1 MSLCFLFGEVARP
14 RVLLRVFS
22 ARRWG
27 DQGCCFACFPRGA
40 GAREREARPQ
50 RRKRRSQ
57 GGGGAIAGAAAAAAG
72 SRASSAGGGKND
84 TLVSRRTKKT
94 PHRIHEFPSKAL
106 GAAAV
111 ESALGLELG
120 ERGSDGGRSGG
131 GVSSGSSGSNW
142 GVGGGERDRCSLC
155 RRRFCLFLGG
165 RILCCAPAV
174 GHFFSA
180 CYCRM
185 PCSINP
191 LLPLQDALPEK
202 QRFHHPWNS
211 TDEIEK
217 NRPKISSKRFLA
229 LCFFVIPP
237 ASAPAAECTAEG
249 GLQKKSGRGS
259 PRTISEKPGGKRE
272 RERERE
278 KRPEKFFEAIFL
290 MCFVFF
296 FFITL
301 SSSFARS
308 LTIRARGKEK
318 KKNFLFLCPLPLHLY
333 LRHVQG
339 RTSDAGPKS
348 TCDEKRGRTSSRFF
362 EETELISLLNT
373 ERRACASR
381 RSNRLSIQCSSSLFF
396 LPLALSPPSPR
407 AATML

>member
-249 GLQKKSGRGS
+249 GLQKKKR
-259 PRTISEKPGGKRE
+259 PWISTDDFGKTRREKRE
-272 RERERE
+272 RERERKTSRKIFRSDFSDVFRFFLLHHSLLLFCSLAHHSSARQRKE
-278 KRPEKFFEAIFL
+278 KKL
-290 MCFVFF
+290 SLS
-296 FFITL
+296 L
-301 SSSFARS
+301 SSSAPS
-308 LTIRARGKEK
+308 LSSPCPRPYQRRRPK
-318 KKNFLFLCPLPLHLY
+318 KY
-333 LRHVQG
+333 VR
-339 RTSDAGPKS
+339 
-348 TCDEKRGRTSSRFF
+348 
-362 EETELISLLNT
+362 
-373 ERRACASR
+373 
-381 RSNRLSIQCSSSLFF
+381 
-396 LPLALSPPSPR
+396 
-407 AATML
+407 